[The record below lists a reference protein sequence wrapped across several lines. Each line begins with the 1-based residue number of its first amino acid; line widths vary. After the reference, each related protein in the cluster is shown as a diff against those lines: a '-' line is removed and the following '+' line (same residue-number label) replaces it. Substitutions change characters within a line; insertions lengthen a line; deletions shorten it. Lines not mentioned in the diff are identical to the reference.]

1 MSLRYNL
8 ANRHSNS
15 FFRLLVLVVL
25 STIHFL
31 AGYCLPLLSAG
42 AGTFRTSN
50 LNTDQGL
57 SSSRA
62 YSAIEGDDGAIWIS
76 TKQGVDRY
84 NGLTVKSYQLPRQHQ
99 YSDASGMVIKLCK
112 VRGSL
117 LAYDNKGHLYSYN
130 PVTDMF
136 TERYNLPNLL
146 GGTMVSM
153 RYAAIATA
161 VCG

>member
-62 YSAIEGDDGAIWIS
+62 YSAIEGDD
-76 TKQGVDRY
+76 
-84 NGLTVKSYQLPRQHQ
+84 SYLDLHQ
-99 YSDASGMVIKLCK
+99 ARRRPLQRPYREELS
-112 VRGSL
+112 
-117 LAYDNKGHLYSYN
+117 
-130 PVTDMF
+130 
-136 TERYNLPNLL
+136 
-146 GGTMVSM
+146 
-153 RYAAIATA
+153 AAATA
-161 VCG
+161 PIQ

>member
-15 FFRLLVLVVL
+15 FLRLLVALAL

-42 AGTFRTSN
+42 TGTFRTSN
-50 LNTDQGL
+50 LNTEQGL
-57 SSSRA
+57 ASSRA

-99 YSDASGMVIKLCK
+99 YSPDFITF
-112 VRGSL
+112 L
-117 LAYDNKGHLYSYN
+117 L
-130 PVTDMF
+130 
-136 TERYNLPNLL
+136 R
-146 GGTMVSM
+146 
-153 RYAAIATA
+153 
-161 VCG
+161 